1 VVSIVWIAPAVFA
14 IVERIAQERLNGQ
27 PPPGWRDLV
36 WTGGDWAVYAV
47 LTPFIFWTSRRW
59 PIERPIAARR
69 VAWHVIAAVIFC
81 IGWATAGKLL
91 DAALAWSGA
100 DLARSTL
107 ARAIAGSASWADTAR
122 DWLGWVLVTLPFGC
136 VVYFSIAGIAHALR
150 YFSTAADREL
160 QVARMAEQLA
170 GARLAA
176 LQAQVNPH
184 FLFNTLNTIAVLVRD
199 GDRDGAV
206 RIVEQLSDVLR
217 RTLSRRAAPQ
227 VRLDDELA
235 LVRQY
240 LAIEQA
246 RFSDRLRVTWD
257 VAPNALAA
265 AVPTLAVQ
273 HLVENAI
280 RHALSRREDAG
291 DIRVSAGVAAGVLTI
306 RVEDD
311 GPGPSAAEWPEG
323 RGLANTRDRL
333 AALYGNSASLS
344 LQRGADGRG
353 ATAEIRLPFRPLGE
367 GPGADV

>member
-1 VVSIVWIAPAVFA
+1 VVSIVWIAPAAFA
-14 IVERIAQERLNGQ
+14 VVERIAQQSLNGE
-27 PPPGWRDLV
+27 PMPGWRDLV

-59 PIERPIAARR
+59 PIERPIAGRR
-69 VAWHVIAAVIFC
+69 IAWHVGGAVVFC
-81 IGWATAGKLL
+81 IGWATAGKTLEFAL
-91 DAALAWSGA
+91 AWGADPTRSVLASALAGTRSWHDAAL
-100 DLARSTL
+100 
-107 ARAIAGSASWADTAR
+107 
-122 DWLGWVLVTLPFGC
+122 DWFGWVLVTLPFGC
-136 VVYFSIAGIAHALR
+136 VVYFSIAAIAHALR
-150 YFSTAADREL
+150 YFSAASEREL

-217 RTLSRRAAPQ
+217 RTLSQRSAAEAPL
-227 VRLDDELA
+227 VEELA

-246 RFSDRLRVTWD
+246 RFSDRLRVTWT
-257 VAPNALAA
+257 VPPEAESGL
-265 AVPTLAVQ
+265 VPTLAVQ

-280 RHALSRREDAG
+280 RHGLSRREDAG
-291 DIRVSAGVAAGVLTI
+291 DIHISAMAGAETMII

-311 GPGPSAAEWPEG
+311 GPGPVEAAAWPEG
-323 RGLANTRDRL
+323 RGLSNTRDRL
-333 AALYGNSASLS
+333 AALYGDTASLT
-344 LQRGADGRG
+344 LRRGPDEHG
-353 ATAEIRLPFRPLGE
+353 AIAELRLPFRPFSSK
-367 GPGADV
+367 ASAHD